1 MDMFNWEAK
10 DGESV
15 VSRHIWL
22 FAALA
27 VGLTFLTLL
36 AWVLGTQRQR
46 QLAKKSDKYFDA
58 PQRQNSIV

>member
-1 MDMFNWEAK
+1 MDMFNWEAE

-46 QLAKKSDKYFDA
+46 QLAKKSDKYFESL
-58 PQRQNSIV
+58 QRQTTFV